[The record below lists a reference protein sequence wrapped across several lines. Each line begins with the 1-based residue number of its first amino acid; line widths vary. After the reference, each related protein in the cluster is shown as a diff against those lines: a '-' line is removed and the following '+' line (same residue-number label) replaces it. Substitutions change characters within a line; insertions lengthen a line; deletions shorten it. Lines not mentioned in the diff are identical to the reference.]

1 MPDDSPTPDEVW
13 RMLTAVVMDSRDV
26 YRRAVIERT
35 GLPFSRIRILR
46 RLRGGPLTVKE
57 LAHAATM
64 DAPAATVAI
73 TDLEERGLVV
83 REIDAANRRR
93 KLVSLTDTGREV
105 VAVALATPDPAPPRV
120 TELSAAELR
129 TLRDLLHKLEP

>member
-13 RMLTAVVMDSRDV
+13 RMLTTLVMDSRDV

-105 VAVALATPDPAPPRV
+105 VATALATPDPAPPRV
-120 TELSAAELR
+120 TELSAGDLR
-129 TLRDLLHKLEP
+129 TLRDLLHKLEH